1 MKQAIQFFLSAV
13 VLAVTVGCAST
24 NGSPAA
30 TAASAEHSVN
40 FPDMGKAWLKNG
52 TFVDVE
58 QLRRIGP
65 GMTKNQVR
73 ELISYPHF
81 SEGLF
86 GPREWNYI
94 FNFRTGKGHE
104 FITCQY
110 MVHFDK
116 DMKTQDFHWKGA
128 DCEAMLMPLAPVAM
142 APVPAPMPAMQKRI
156 TLSADALFAFD
167 RSAANDMLPKGRAE
181 LDELAR
187 ALHRQGVEV
196 QSLQI
201 TGHADRLGS
210 QAYNQELALRRAS
223 TVRDYLKASGLRVP
237 MQVGS
242 SGAREPVTMNCKG
255 TDRTRELITCLQPD
269 RRVVVDITGQAPPR

>member
-1 MKQAIQFFLSAV
+1 MKQAIQIFLSAV
-13 VLAVTVGCAST
+13 ALAVAAGCAST
-24 NGSPAA
+24 SGSPAA
-30 TAASAEHSVN
+30 SSERSVD
-40 FPDMGKAWLKNG
+40 FPDMDKAWLKNG
-52 TFVDVE
+52 TFIDVE

-65 GMTKNQVR
+65 GMSKNQVR

-110 MVHFDK
+110 IVHFDK
-116 DMKTQDFHWKGA
+116 DMKSQDFHWKGA
-128 DCEAMLMPLAPVAM
+128 DCEAMLKPLAPVAA
-142 APVPAPMPAMQKRI
+142 APVPAPAPVMHKRV

-167 RSAANDMLPKGRAE
+167 RSAAGDMLPKGRAE

-187 ALHRQGVEV
+187 ALLRQGVEV

-242 SGAREPVTMNCKG
+242 SGAREPVTVNCKG
-255 TDRTRELITCLQPD
+255 NVRTPELVACLQPD
-269 RRVVVDITGQAPPR
+269 RRVVVDIAGQAPSQ

>member
-1 MKQAIQFFLSAV
+1 MKQAIQFFLSAA

-24 NGSPAA
+24 SGSSA
-30 TAASAEHSVN
+30 TSATSAEHSVN
-40 FPDMGKAWLKNG
+40 FPDMDKAWLKNG

-116 DMKTQDFHWKGA
+116 DMKSQDFHWKGS
-128 DCEAMLMPLAPVAM
+128 DCEAMLKPVAPVAM
-142 APVPAPMPAMQKRI
+142 AMPAAAPVMQKRV

-187 ALHRQGVEV
+187 ALQRQGVEV

-201 TGHADRLGS
+201 TGHADRLGN

-223 TVRDYLKASGLRVP
+223 TVRDYLKTSGLRVP

-255 TDRTRELITCLQPD
+255 TVRTPELIACLQPD
-269 RRVVVDITGQAPPR
+269 RRVVVDIAGQASPK

>member
-13 VLAVTVGCAST
+13 VLAVAGGCAST
-24 NGSPAA
+24 NGSSA
-30 TAASAEHSVN
+30 TSATSAEHSVN
-40 FPDMGKAWLKNG
+40 FPDMSRAWLKNG

-94 FNFRTGKGHE
+94 FNFRTGKGQE

-116 DMKTQDFHWKGA
+116 DMKSQDFHWKGA
-128 DCEAMLMPLAPVAM
+128 DCEAMLKPLAPVAM
-142 APVPAPMPAMQKRI
+142 AIMPAPAPVMQKRV

-187 ALHRQGVEV
+187 ALQRQGVEV

-201 TGHADRLGS
+201 TGHADRLGN

-223 TVRDYLKASGLRVP
+223 TVRDYLKTAGLRVP

-255 TDRTRELITCLQPD
+255 TVRTPELIACLQPD
-269 RRVVVDITGQAPPR
+269 RRVVVDITGQASPK

>member
-1 MKQAIQFFLSAV
+1 MKQQAIQFFLSAA
-13 VLAVTVGCAST
+13 VLAVAGGCAST
-24 NGSPAA
+24 TGSP
-30 TAASAEHSVN
+30 AASAEHSVN
-40 FPDMGKAWLKNG
+40 FPDMGRAWLKNG

-65 GMTKNQVR
+65 GMSKNQVR

-116 DMKTQDFHWKGA
+116 DMKSQDFHWKGA
-128 DCEAMLMPLAPVAM
+128 DCEAMLKPPAPVAM
-142 APVPAPMPAMQKRI
+142 APAPAPAPVMPKRV

-167 RSAANDMLPKGRAE
+167 RSNAGDMLPKGRAE

-223 TVRDYLKASGLRVP
+223 TVRDYLQAAGLRVP

-242 SGAREPVTMNCKG
+242 SGAREPVTINCKG
-255 TDRTRELITCLQPD
+255 TARTPELIACLQPD
-269 RRVVVDITGQAPPR
+269 RRVVVDITGQAPSK

>member
-1 MKQAIQFFLSAV
+1 MKQAIQFFLSAA

-24 NGSPAA
+24 SGSSA
-30 TAASAEHSVN
+30 TSATSAEHSVN
-40 FPDMGKAWLKNG
+40 FPDMDKAWLKNG

-116 DMKTQDFHWKGA
+116 DMKSQDFHWKGA
-128 DCEAMLMPLAPVAM
+128 DCEAMLKPVAPVAM
-142 APVPAPMPAMQKRI
+142 AMPAAAPVMQKRV

-167 RSAANDMLPKGRAE
+167 RSSASDMLPKGRAE

-187 ALHRQGVEV
+187 ALQRQGVEV

-201 TGHADRLGS
+201 TGHADRLGNP
-210 QAYNQELALRRAS
+210 AYNRELALRRAS
-223 TVRDYLKASGLRVP
+223 TVRDYLKTSGLRVP

-255 TDRTRELITCLQPD
+255 TVRTPELIACLQPD
-269 RRVVVDITGQAPPR
+269 RRVVVDIAGQASPK

>member
-1 MKQAIQFFLSAV
+1 MKQAIQIFLSAA

-24 NGSPAA
+24 SGSSAA
-30 TAASAEHSVN
+30 PAEHSVN
-40 FPDMGKAWLKNG
+40 FPDMSKAWLKNG

-116 DMKTQDFHWKGA
+116 EMKSHDFHWKGP
-128 DCEAMLMPLAPVAM
+128 DCEAMLKPPAAVAM
-142 APVPAPMPAMQKRI
+142 APVPVQAPVPAMQKRV

-167 RSAANDMLPKGRAE
+167 RSATNDILPKGRAE

-187 ALHRQGVEV
+187 ALQRQGVEV

-210 QAYNQELALRRAS
+210 QAYNRELALRRAS

-255 TDRTRELITCLQPD
+255 TARTPELIACLQPD
-269 RRVVVDITGQAPPR
+269 RRVVVDIIGQAPSR

>member
-1 MKQAIQFFLSAV
+1 MKQQVIQFFLSAV
-13 VLAVTVGCAST
+13 VLAVAGGCAST
-24 NGSPAA
+24 TGSP
-30 TAASAEHSVN
+30 AASAEHSVN
-40 FPDMGKAWLKNG
+40 FPDMGRAWLKNG

-65 GMTKNQVR
+65 GMSKNQVR

-116 DMKTQDFHWKGA
+116 DMKSQDFHWKGA
-128 DCEAMLMPLAPVAM
+128 DCEAMLKPPAPVAM
-142 APVPAPMPAMQKRI
+142 APAPAPAPVMPKRV

-167 RSAANDMLPKGRAE
+167 RSNAGDMLPKGRAE

-223 TVRDYLKASGLRVP
+223 TVRDYLQAAGLRVP

-242 SGAREPVTMNCKG
+242 SGAREPVTINCKG
-255 TDRTRELITCLQPD
+255 TARTPELIACLQPD
-269 RRVVVDITGQAPPR
+269 RRVVVDITGQAPSK

>member
-1 MKQAIQFFLSAV
+1 M
-13 VLAVTVGCAST
+13 
-24 NGSPAA
+24 GS
-30 TAASAEHSVN
+30 
-40 FPDMGKAWLKNG
+40 AWLKNG

-65 GMTKNQVR
+65 GMSKNQVR

-116 DMKTQDFHWKGA
+116 DMKSQDFHWKGP
-128 DCEAMLMPLAPVAM
+128 DCEAMLKPPAPVAM
-142 APVPAPMPAMQKRI
+142 AAAPAPVMHKRI

-167 RSAANDMLPKGRAE
+167 RSDASDMLPKGRAE

-187 ALHRQGVEV
+187 ALLRQGVEV

-210 QAYNQELALRRAS
+210 QAYNQELALRRAG
-223 TVRDYLKASGLRVP
+223 TVRDYLKAAGLRMP

-255 TDRTRELITCLQPD
+255 TARTPELIACLQPD
-269 RRVVVDITGQAPPR
+269 RRVVVDITGQAPSK

>member
-1 MKQAIQFFLSAV
+1 MKQAIQFFLSAA

-24 NGSPAA
+24 NGSSAA
-30 TAASAEHSVN
+30 TAGSDEHSVN

-116 DMKTQDFHWKGA
+116 DMKSKDFHWKGA
-128 DCEAMLMPLAPVAM
+128 DCEAMLKPPAPVAM
-142 APVPAPMPAMQKRI
+142 AMPAPAPIMQKRV

-167 RSAANDMLPKGRAE
+167 RSATNDMLPKGRAE

-187 ALHRQGVEV
+187 ALHQQGVEV

-223 TVRDYLKASGLRVP
+223 TVRDYLKTSGLRVP
-237 MQVGS
+237 MHVGS

-255 TDRTRELITCLQPD
+255 TARTPELIACLQPD
-269 RRVVVDITGQAPPR
+269 RRVVVDITGQAPSQ